1 MGNALL
7 SCFAPRVAETQ
18 TLFKVVQSELY
29 FIKGDKNPVDISTK
43 SISLEILR
51 SPNYWRTSFLE
62 LTVKMGNGPLSTQQG
77 GLRNSLKNSGS

>member
-1 MGNALL
+1 MGKARL

-18 TLFKVVQSELY
+18 TLFKVVQSKLY
-29 FIKGDKNPVDISTK
+29 FIKGDKNPVDISTN

-62 LTVKMGNGPLSTQQG
+62 LTVKMANGPLSTQQG